1 MIRQTQASL
10 QAHHSFRCPS
20 IADEEV
26 VIRTEEDLVEAYRLG
41 LFKEPWIVLGHGTNT
56 LFLSHVSERV
66 FLMQLE
72 GFEHEILNS
81 DQIHVTVGAGVE
93 WDELVEWSISQ
104 GYGGIEAMIRIPG
117 TCGAAP
123 VQNIGAY
130 GQELDQVLDRV
141 RAFDTHQGLFH
152 DFTPEECGFSY
163 RDSMFKRPEGRHWII
178 TSISLRLHGAS
189 YQIRPTYPSLV
200 ASLHEAGISSPTL
213 KDIGQHVA
221 AIRAS
226 KLPDPTKQPNA
237 GSFFKNPVLRGE
249 QASRFMAQ
257 FPDAPWFEV
266 HNGNGQTIGD
276 DQRTGDQRASELL
289 ANEPAI
295 KVPAGWL
302 IEHVGLKGE
311 WNGRVGVWPK
321 QALVL
326 YHQGDASGVDILEL
340 ATRIQEVVQ
349 QTFQLELE
357 QEVRVYGAA

>member
-1 MIRQTQASL
+1 MNRQTQASL
-10 QAHHSFRCPS
+10 QAYHSFRCPS
-20 IADEEV
+20 ITEEEV
-26 VIRTEEDLVEAYRLG
+26 SIRSEDDLMEAYRLG
-41 LFKEPWIVLGHGTNT
+41 LFNEPWIVLGHGTNT
-56 LFLSHVSERV
+56 LFLPRVSERV
-66 FLMQLE
+66 FLMQFE
-72 GFEHEILNS
+72 GFEHEILND

-93 WDELVEWSISQ
+93 WDDLVEWSISQ

-130 GQELDQVLDRV
+130 GQELDHVLHGV
-141 RAFDTHQGLFH
+141 RAFDTQKGVFH
-152 DFTPEECGFSY
+152 DFTPDECGFSY
-163 RDSMFKRPEGRHWII
+163 RDSLFKRPEGRHWII

-200 ASLHEAGISSPTL
+200 ASLNEAGISNPTL
-213 KDIGQHVA
+213 KDVGQHVA

-226 KLPDPTKQPNA
+226 KLPNPSSQPNA

-257 FPDAPWFEV
+257 FPEAPWFELEV
-266 HNGNGQTIGD
+266 GMSIPGVETED
-276 DQRTGDQRASELL
+276 DGTRDASSH
-289 ANEPAI
+289 AI

-326 YHQGDASGVDILEL
+326 YHQGEATGVDILEL
-340 ATRIQEVVQ
+340 ASRIQDKVR
-349 QTFQLELE
+349 QTFGVELE
-357 QEVRVYGAA
+357 QEVRVYGVE